1 MIYQY
6 SPRMVRGFCFRRN
19 IRENCAKDEGKVAAF
34 PESVPYT
41 KDAVQR
47 RGQSDPRRPSS
58 GKGKSMKKV
67 SATLL
72 LTALLLVGGGTAA
85 HAAKSGN
92 WPDSGT
98 TSGSGNWPDSTY
110 TAK

>member
-6 SPRMVRGFCFRRN
+6 SPRLVRGFCFSGN
-19 IRENCAKDEGKVAAF
+19 ICENCAKDEAKVLDRGKVLHILKMLCNAEGNLVLRVHQVA
-34 PESVPYT
+34 
-41 KDAVQR
+41 
-47 RGQSDPRRPSS
+47 
-58 GKGKSMKKV
+58 KGKSMKKV

-92 WPDSGT
+92 WPDSGST
-98 TSGSGNWPDSTY
+98 TSSGNWPDSTY
-110 TAK
+110 TAA